1 VALRVSPQ
9 PARRAPPVA
18 TSDAAPAAAGCALL
32 FAFIAADVNNGAHL
46 VGGLDVALHDAVRE
60 HIDAGTRSVIQRLV
74 SNVPIGAGL
83 VTCWCVARAGAERE
97 RAER

>member
-18 TSDAAPAAAGCALL
+18 TSDAAAAAAGCALL

-83 VTCWCVARAGAERE
+83 VTCWCVARARAERE